1 MVERKGRREEEG
13 RKVEGPTVTTAGFA
27 GSAGFTGLIPE
38 EGGFSGIF
46 LSLLALLDWMNV
58 EGLTRTTG
66 LNSLMVLGLSEESDT
81 TLGLLELE

>member
-1 MVERKGRREEEG
+1 MSFEFEEEG

-38 EGGFSGIF
+38 EGFSGTF

-66 LNSLMVLGLSEESDT
+66 LNSLIVLGLSEESDT